1 MEFLF
6 LDLFYINYF
15 TFSLIIFLFGI
26 FGIFLNKRNLIIILL
41 FFELILLATNFNF
54 LVFSVLL
61 DNAMGQVIALYILVI
76 AGSEVSIGLAFL
88 ILVYRV
94 RGLLNL
100 NFFLS
105 LKG

>member
-1 MEFLF
+1 
-6 LDLFYINYF
+6 
-15 TFSLIIFLFGI
+15 
-26 FGIFLNKRNLIIILL
+26 
-41 FFELILLATNFNF
+41 
-54 LVFSVLL
+54 
-61 DNAMGQVIALYILVI
+61 MGQVIALYILVI

>member
-100 NFFLS
+100 NFFYL
-105 LKG
+105 

>member
-15 TFSLIIFLFGI
+15 TFSSVIFLFGI